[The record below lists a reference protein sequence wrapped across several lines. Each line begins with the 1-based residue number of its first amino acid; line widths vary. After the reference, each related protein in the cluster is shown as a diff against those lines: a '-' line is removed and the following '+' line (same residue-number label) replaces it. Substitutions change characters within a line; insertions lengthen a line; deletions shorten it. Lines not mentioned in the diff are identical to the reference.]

1 MSFTTYLAAVRD
13 ERTPLGLR
21 YTSLRHCV
29 ELYGPFGFQGTW
41 RILESKFGVRE
52 GEQND
57 PGALVAAADF
67 LASDRDAWLAV
78 ARAHQS
84 LAKFR
89 ASAGLRK
96 PGPLPDIAG
105 EDA

>member
-1 MSFTTYLAAVRD
+1 MSFATYLAVVRS
-13 ERTPLGLR
+13 EGTPLGLR

-29 ELYGPFGFQGTW
+29 ELYCPFGFQGTW
-41 RILESKFGVRE
+41 KVLESKFGVRE

-67 LASDRDAWLAV
+67 LAADRYAWLAV
-78 ARAHQS
+78 VRAHQN